1 MGSVA
6 ENYKC
11 PLCGRVG
18 NGGYD
23 VDGLS
28 IGPICTGAKFANNC
42 LDKVSGPHYLSPQT
56 IVGKALEKVLC
67 QYFQK
72 KYPMLI
78 WEIMIV
84 PWLIATNEDN
94 QTLEDLF
101 LPADTQQLDE

>member
-28 IGPICTGAKFANNC
+28 IGPICTGAKFANSC
-42 LDKVSGPHYLSPQT
+42 LDKVSGPHYLSPQK

-67 QYFQK
+67 HHFQK
-72 KYPMLI
+72 RYPMLI
-78 WEIMIV
+78 LEVMIV
-84 PWLIATNEDN
+84 PWLIAVNEDN
-94 QTLEDLF
+94 QTLEDPS
-101 LPADTQQLDE
+101 LPADTQQFDV